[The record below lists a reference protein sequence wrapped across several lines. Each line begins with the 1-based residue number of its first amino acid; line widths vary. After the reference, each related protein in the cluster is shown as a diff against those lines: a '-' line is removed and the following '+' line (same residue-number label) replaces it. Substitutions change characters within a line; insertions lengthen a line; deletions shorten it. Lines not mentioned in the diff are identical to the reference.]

1 MPKLHNVSQMRG
13 NYSKMSLQQL
23 APASEERADQRR
35 HVKDVGAFFYLEN
48 EDNEM
53 KHEPDDKELEHYT
66 GGMEPRSVFPLMDEF
81 EAEWGID
88 DD

>member
-1 MPKLHNVSQMRG
+1 MT
-13 NYSKMSLQQL
+13 
-23 APASEERADQRR
+23 
-35 HVKDVGAFFYLEN
+35 DVGAFFFIEN
-48 EDNEM
+48 EDDEM

-66 GGMEPRSVFPLMDEF
+66 ADLVNFHNGGMEPRSVFPLMDEF

>member
-1 MPKLHNVSQMRG
+1 M
-13 NYSKMSLQQL
+13 
-23 APASEERADQRR
+23 
-35 HVKDVGAFFYLEN
+35 KDVGAFFYLEN

-81 EAEWGID
+81 EAEWGVTD
-88 DD
+88 D